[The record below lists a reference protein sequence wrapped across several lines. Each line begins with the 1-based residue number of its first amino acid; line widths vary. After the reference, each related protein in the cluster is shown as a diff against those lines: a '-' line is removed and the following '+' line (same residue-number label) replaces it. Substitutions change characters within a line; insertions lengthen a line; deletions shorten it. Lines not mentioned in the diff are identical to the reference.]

1 MTSRPTIG
9 DEFMRLLVTGGMG
22 FIGSNFIRHMLEAHS
37 DLSIINLDRLSY
49 GSNPA
54 NLRDIPEG
62 SAYRFVKG
70 DIDDFDAVLK
80 LTRDMAA
87 VVNIA
92 AETHVDRSISNPRS
106 FFEANTEGV
115 LNLLEACRTHDMTFL
130 QVSTDEVY
138 GSAGELQAFKEGDPL
153 NPSSPYAASKAAAD
167 LLVNAYHK
175 TYGLRAFITRCTN
188 NFGPYQ
194 FPEKLIPKTIIRAHL
209 GLKLPVY
216 GSGQQVRDWI
226 HVRDHCDALDLVLK
240 KGRPGEIYN
249 IAGENKTTNLQIVE
263 KILQVMGNQTSLI
276 EHVEDRPGH
285 DFRYSLDATKITA
298 ELGWKPKRTF
308 PQALEETVEWYLQNE
323 EWWRPLIDQRILSP
337 TPWKE
342 SW

>member
-1 MTSRPTIG
+1 VKW
-9 DEFMRLLVTGGMG
+9 LVTGGMG
-22 FIGSNFIRHMLEAHS
+22 FIGSNFIRHMLKGHS
-37 DLSIINLDRLSY
+37 DLSMINLDRLSY

-70 DIDDFDAVLK
+70 DINDFDAVLK
-80 LTRDMAA
+80 LTRDTAA

-92 AETHVDRSISNPRS
+92 AETHVDRSISNPRT

-115 LNLLEACRTHDMTFL
+115 LNLLEACRTHDVTFL

-138 GSAGELQAFKEGDPL
+138 GSAGDLQAFKEVDRL

-175 TYGLRAFITRCTN
+175 TYGLRAFVTRCTN

-194 FPEKLIPKTIIRAHL
+194 FPEKLIPKTVIRAHL
-209 GLKLPVY
+209 GLKVPVY
-216 GSGQQVRDWI
+216 GSGRQVRDWI
-226 HVRDHCDALDLVLK
+226 HVRDHCEALDLVLK

-249 IAGENKTTNLQIVE
+249 IAGGNQVTNVQLVE
-263 KILQVMGNQTSLI
+263 KILHIMGKPISLI

-285 DFRYSLDATKITA
+285 DFRYSLDASRITKNV
-298 ELGWKPKRTF
+298 GWKPKRSF
-308 PQALEETVEWYLQNE
+308 DEALDETVKWYVENE
-323 EWWRPLIDQRILSP
+323 SWWRPLIGDKILSA

>member
-1 MTSRPTIG
+1 
-9 DEFMRLLVTGGMG
+9 MRLLVTGGMG
-22 FIGSNFIRHMLEAHS
+22 FIGSNFTRHLLEFHN

-49 GSNPA
+49 GSNQA

-62 SAYRFVKG
+62 SAYQFVKG
-70 DIDDFDAVLK
+70 DINDIDAALK
-80 LTRDMAA
+80 LSRDVDA

-92 AETHVDRSISNPRS
+92 AETHVDRSISDPRV
-106 FFEANTEGV
+106 FHKANTEGV
-115 LNLLEACRTHDMTFL
+115 LNLLETCRLRDITFL

-138 GSAGELQAFKEGDPL
+138 GSAGELQAFKEGDRL

-188 NFGPYQ
+188 NFGPHQ

-209 GLKLPVY
+209 GLRIPVY

-226 HVRDHCDALDLVLK
+226 HVRDHCEALDLVLTE
-240 KGRPGEIYN
+240 GRPGEIYN
-249 IAGENKTTNLQIVE
+249 IAGGNQVTNVQLVE
-263 KILQVMGNQTSLI
+263 KILQVMGKPTSLI
-276 EHVEDRPGH
+276 EHVENRPGH
-285 DFRYSLDATKITA
+285 DFRYSLDATKIMG

-308 PQALEETVEWYLQNE
+308 EQALKETVEWYLQNE
-323 EWWRPLIDQRILSP
+323 EWWRPLIDERILSP

-342 SW
+342 KW

>member
-1 MTSRPTIG
+1 
-9 DEFMRLLVTGGMG
+9 MRLLVTGGMG
-22 FIGSNFIRHMLEAHS
+22 FIGSNFTRHLLEFHN

-49 GSNPA
+49 GSNQA

-62 SAYRFVKG
+62 SAYQFVKG
-70 DIDDFDAVLK
+70 DINDIDAALK
-80 LTRDMAA
+80 LSRDVDA

-92 AETHVDRSISNPRS
+92 AETHVDRSISDPRV
-106 FFEANTEGV
+106 FHKANTEGV
-115 LNLLEACRTHDMTFL
+115 LNLLETCRLRDITFL

-138 GSAGELQAFKEGDPL
+138 GSAGELQAFKEGDRL

-188 NFGPYQ
+188 NFGPHQ
-194 FPEKLIPKTIIRAHL
+194 FPEKLIPKTIIRTHL
-209 GLKLPVY
+209 GLRIPVY

-226 HVRDHCDALDLVLK
+226 HVRDHCEALDLVLTE
-240 KGRPGEIYN
+240 GRPGEIYN
-249 IAGENKTTNLQIVE
+249 IAGGNQVTNVQLVE
-263 KILQVMGNQTSLI
+263 KILQVMGKPTSLI
-276 EHVEDRPGH
+276 EHVENRPGH
-285 DFRYSLDATKITA
+285 DFRYSLDATKIMG

-308 PQALEETVEWYLQNE
+308 EQALKETVEWYLQNE
-323 EWWRPLIDQRILSP
+323 EWWRPLIDERILSP

-342 SW
+342 KW

>member
-1 MTSRPTIG
+1 MK
-9 DEFMRLLVTGGMG
+9 LLVTGGMG
-22 FIGSNFIRHMLEAHS
+22 FIGSNFIHHMLAAY
-37 DLSIINLDRLSY
+37 DDITIINLDKLSY

-54 NLRDIPEG
+54 NLADIPTG
-62 SAYRFVKG
+62 PRYRFVKG
-70 DIDDFDAVLK
+70 DINDVTLMRNESENAE
-80 LTRDMAA
+80 AI
-87 VVNIA
+87 VNIA

-106 FFEANTEGV
+106 FFEANTVGV
-115 LNLLEACRTHDMTFL
+115 LNLLEACRTHDVTFL

-138 GSAGELQAFKEGDPL
+138 GSAGELYAFKEGDPL

-194 FPEKLIPKTIIRAHL
+194 FPEKLIPKTVIRAHL
-209 GLKLPVY
+209 GLKIPVD
-216 GSGQQVRDWI
+216 GSGWQVRDWI
-226 HVRDHCDALDLVLK
+226 HVRDHCEALDLVLRK
-240 KGRPGEIYN
+240 ASSGEIYN
-249 IAGENKTTNLQIVE
+249 IAGGNQVANVQVVE
-263 KILQVMGNQTSLI
+263 KILQIMGKPISLI

-285 DFRYSLDATKITA
+285 DFRYSLDASRITKNI
-298 ELGWKPKRTF
+298 GWKPKRSF
-308 PQALEETVEWYLQNE
+308 DEALDETVKWYVENE
-323 EWWRPLIDQRILSP
+323 SWWRPLIDDKILSP